1 MKIYDCITYMNEDI
15 VLDLRLNYLNNY
27 VDKFIIVESR
37 YFHNGKKKKLFFDI
51 KKFSKFKK
59 KIVYLVLDHE
69 PKDIEPI
76 NSFDSAET
84 KNSKHILNGMKRDFY
99 QRNYIMNGL
108 KESNDNDIILI
119 SDIDEIPKMDSL
131 DIKSINNELIF
142 FNPNSTILEGQLR
155 FSLLDGQKVVDYAL
169 EINNIYRHASVVPK
183 SIGKQAYENTIRRRI
198 DPALLEKTI
207 GNNFSTRLYPL
218 PANGYKR
225 VKITVQEILHST
237 NNQLQYLIP
246 FLPEDTLD
254 KLSINIS
261 IPTLTAPLEPQSSDF
276 IFDNVMH
283 GKVLQLDKS
292 NIKINEPI
300 LVKIHNNNNT
310 PSFVQQGNHSKYIFT
325 RIDTPTLETRNP
337 PNKIAILWN
346 TSFSNRLRSLEK
358 EIQFIE
364 SYIEKVKTAEID
376 VFFFNQYLEKKQTL
390 LICAENISCP
400 DGNKSQKL
408 IDLLKSTKYDGT
420 NDFSS
425 IDISKINAQEVLLF
439 SNGIKTLFSSDLK
452 NIDKPISVINS
463 SINANTALLKNYAAI
478 SNGRFI
484 DLVKYN
490 DAEAMN
496 QFLSTEA
503 QVRVIS
509 SSAGINA
516 DEVFSTK
523 IKDDIFLIIK
533 SQHINNDESEWLT
546 IETTTQSGKTQN
558 TLLFDNLVVVKQSL
572 DKLWGT
578 KKIEKLNIDST
589 NNKEEIIEIAKKY
602 KVLTDDT
609 SLIVLDRVEDYVA
622 YEIEP
627 PEELK
632 SQYDK
637 LIKQKIN
644 VNLYENE
651 SAMIESIKA
660 LELEKL
666 WYNKK
671 FDSPQEKAERIAKQK
686 ALDEAKQKAERIAR
700 EKAERIAREK
710 AAECAA
716 KIVSD
721 DAECAAF
728 EAQLEA
734 DARQAALKPKVY
746 AALKESLVLEE
757 LAAFEAQLS
766 LELPTQASVANNSL
780 PDLGATIELNEFV
793 PNAAY
798 IKDFKSVDKSKWL
811 DEYHSKQ
818 EIYAGNVM
826 FYVDVAH
833 LFHKNNMKKDAIV
846 ILSNILEME
855 FENSELLRL
864 FAFKAME
871 FNQYEM
877 AILALKKVK
886 DIRPFEPQSFRD
898 LALALNA
905 NNKAEEALD
914 NLYYILTHTWSRFPY
929 IKSVVIN
936 EFNAILALNQNINK
950 NKFDPRLIY
959 LMPVD
964 LRIVMNWSSD
974 NSDIDLH
981 VTDQYD
987 EIVNYRYLQ
996 SSTGGMVSK
1005 DVTNGYG
1012 PEQFMIKAAHNGVY
1026 QIEVHY
1032 YGNTQQKLIAP
1043 VTVRVKIFSNYSSN
1057 NQKQEDIVLRLDQN
1071 KRVANIGYFEW
1082 DAIKSH

>member
-1 MKIYDCITYMNEDI
+1 MKNYNTYITKLILLILHLAIFSGSVHADHGIDNVI
-15 VLDLRLNYLNNY
+15 TPPQVTLSNSNLQPIRLTTINIETE
-27 VDKFIIVESR
+27 IIS
-37 YFHNGKKKKLFFDI
+37 
-51 KKFSKFKK
+51 
-59 KIVYLVLDHE
+59 
-69 PKDIEPI
+69 
-76 NSFDSAET
+76 
-84 KNSKHILNGMKRDFY
+84 
-99 QRNYIMNGL
+99 
-108 KESNDNDIILI
+108 
-119 SDIDEIPKMDSL
+119 
-131 DIKSINNELIF
+131 SIATSTYELIF
-142 FNPNSTILEGQLR
+142 FNPNSSILEGQLR

-169 EINNIYRHASVVPK
+169 EINGIYRHASVVTK
-183 SIGKQAYENTIRRRI
+183 SKGKQAYENTIRRRI

-276 IFDNVMH
+276 IFDNVMY
-283 GKVLQLDKS
+283 GKVLKLDKS
-292 NIKINEPI
+292 NIKINKPI
-300 LVKIHNNNNT
+300 LVKINNNNNT
-310 PSFVQQGNHSKYIFT
+310 PSFVQLSNHDKYIFT

-358 EIQFIE
+358 EIRFIE

-376 VFFFNQYLEKKQTL
+376 VFFFNQYLENKQTL

-400 DGNKSQKL
+400 DGNKSQTL
-408 IDLLKSTKYDGT
+408 IDLLKNTKYDGT

-700 EKAERIAREK
+700 
-710 AAECAA
+710 
-716 KIVSD
+716 
-721 DAECAAF
+721 
-728 EAQLEA
+728 L
-734 DARQAALKPKVY
+734 ARQAALEASQQKL
-746 AALKESLVLEE
+746 AEE
-757 LAAFEAQLS
+757 RIFYSMTSS
-766 LELPTQASVANNSL
+766 LEAEMAEVIGETSSGVEIIGEVIVEDTQVEAAAANSL
-780 PDLGATIELNEFV
+780 LYPRATIKLNEFV

-811 DEYHSKQ
+811 DEYHSKR
-818 EIYAGNVM
+818 EIYASHVM

-864 FAFKAME
+864 FAFKALE
-871 FNQYEM
+871 FNQHEM

-905 NNKAEEALD
+905 NNEAEEALD
-914 NLYYILTHTWSRFPY
+914 NLYYILTHTWSRFPL

-936 EFNAILALNQNINK
+936 EFNAILALNQNINN

-964 LRIVMNWSSD
+964 LRIVMNWSAD

-981 VTDQYD
+981 VTDQYN
-987 EIVNYRYLQ
+987 EIVNYAYRQ
-996 SSTGGMVSK
+996 STTGGMISN

-1026 QIEVHY
+1026 QIKVHY
-1032 YGNTQQKLIAP
+1032 YGNTQQKLIVP

-1057 NQKQEDIVLRLDQN
+1057 NQKQEDIVLRLGQN
-1071 KRVANIGYFEW
+1071 ERVADIGYFEW
-1082 DAIKSH
+1082 DANKSH

>member
-1 MKIYDCITYMNEDI
+1 MKNYNTYIAKLILLILHLAIFSGSVHADHGIDNVITPPQVTLSNSNLQPI
-15 VLDLRLNYLNNY
+15 RLTTINIETE
-27 VDKFIIVESR
+27 IISS
-37 YFHNGKKKKLFFDI
+37 I
-51 KKFSKFKK
+51 
-59 KIVYLVLDHE
+59 
-69 PKDIEPI
+69 
-76 NSFDSAET
+76 A
-84 KNSKHILNGMKRDFY
+84 
-99 QRNYIMNGL
+99 
-108 KESNDNDIILI
+108 I
-119 SDIDEIPKMDSL
+119 STY
-131 DIKSINNELIF
+131 ELIF
-142 FNPNSTILEGQLR
+142 FNPNSSILEGQLR

-169 EINNIYRHASVVPK
+169 EINGIYRHASVVTK
-183 SIGKQAYENTIRRRI
+183 SKGKQAYENTIRRRI

-276 IFDNVMH
+276 IFDNVMY
-283 GKVLQLDKS
+283 GKVLKLDKS
-292 NIKINEPI
+292 NIKINKPI
-300 LVKIHNNNNT
+300 LVKINNNNT
-310 PSFVQQGNHSKYIFT
+310 PSFVQLSNHDKYIFT

-358 EIQFIE
+358 EIRFIE

-376 VFFFNQYLEKKQTL
+376 VFFFNQYLENKQTL

-400 DGNKSQKL
+400 DGNKFQTL
-408 IDLLKSTKYDGT
+408 IDLLKNTKYDGT

-700 EKAERIAREK
+700 
-710 AAECAA
+710 
-716 KIVSD
+716 
-721 DAECAAF
+721 
-728 EAQLEA
+728 L
-734 DARQAALKPKVY
+734 ARQAALEASQQKL
-746 AALKESLVLEE
+746 AIADLALNAEILASGDRDEVIGSVDNQPQELLIDEALLTSVEVEQVEERIFYSMTSSEAE
-757 LAAFEAQLS
+757 LASLILPSLASYSATEEMVDTEAA
-766 LELPTQASVANNSL
+766 TNNSL
-780 PDLGATIELNEFV
+780 PYPVATIKLNEFV

-811 DEYHSKQ
+811 DEYHSKR
-818 EIYAGNVM
+818 EIYASHVM

-864 FAFKAME
+864 FAFKALE
-871 FNQYEM
+871 FNQHEM

-905 NNKAEEALD
+905 NNEAEEALD
-914 NLYYILTHTWSRFPY
+914 NLYYILTHTWSRFPH

-936 EFNAILALNQNINK
+936 EFNAILALNQNINN

-964 LRIVMNWSSD
+964 LRIVMNWSAD

-981 VTDQYD
+981 VTDQYN
-987 EIVNYRYLQ
+987 ENVYYAYRQ
-996 SSTGGMVSK
+996 STTGGMISN

-1026 QIEVHY
+1026 QIKVHY
-1032 YGNTQQKLIAP
+1032 YGNTQQKLIVP

-1071 KRVANIGYFEW
+1071 ERVANIGYFEW
-1082 DAIKSH
+1082 DANKSH

>member
-1 MKIYDCITYMNEDI
+1 MKNYRIKNLTKIFSTQLLLILHFAIFSGSVHADHTIDNLITPPQVTLSNSNLQPI
-15 VLDLRLNYLNNY
+15 RLTTINIETE
-27 VDKFIIVESR
+27 IIS
-37 YFHNGKKKKLFFDI
+37 
-51 KKFSKFKK
+51 
-59 KIVYLVLDHE
+59 
-69 PKDIEPI
+69 
-76 NSFDSAET
+76 
-84 KNSKHILNGMKRDFY
+84 
-99 QRNYIMNGL
+99 
-108 KESNDNDIILI
+108 
-119 SDIDEIPKMDSL
+119 
-131 DIKSINNELIF
+131 SIATSTYELIF
-142 FNPNSTILEGQLR
+142 FNPNPTILEGQLR

-169 EINNIYRHASVVPK
+169 EINGIYRHASVVPK

-283 GKVLQLDKS
+283 GKVLKLDKS

-400 DGNKSQKL
+400 DGNKSQTL
-408 IDLLKSTKYDGT
+408 IDLLKNTKYDGT

-452 NIDKPISVINS
+452 NIDKPVTVINS

-533 SQHINNDESEWLT
+533 SQHTNNDESEWLI

-578 KKIEKLNIDST
+578 KKIEKLNIDNT

-710 AAECAA
+710 AARAAECAA

-734 DARQAALKPKVY
+734 DARQAALKPKLY
-746 AALKESLVLEE
+746 APLPQLLLIKKVLYWKNLLHLKLNYHSNCQPKLVL
-757 LAAFEAQLS
+757 LITLYQ
-766 LELPTQASVANNSL
+766 
-780 PDLGATIELNEFV
+780 
-793 PNAAY
+793 
-798 IKDFKSVDKSKWL
+798 
-811 DEYHSKQ
+811 
-818 EIYAGNVM
+818 
-826 FYVDVAH
+826 
-833 LFHKNNMKKDAIV
+833 
-846 ILSNILEME
+846 ILE
-855 FENSELLRL
+855 
-864 FAFKAME
+864 
-871 FNQYEM
+871 
-877 AILALKKVK
+877 
-886 DIRPFEPQSFRD
+886 
-898 LALALNA
+898 
-905 NNKAEEALD
+905 
-914 NLYYILTHTWSRFPY
+914 
-929 IKSVVIN
+929 
-936 EFNAILALNQNINK
+936 
-950 NKFDPRLIY
+950 
-959 LMPVD
+959 
-964 LRIVMNWSSD
+964 
-974 NSDIDLH
+974 
-981 VTDQYD
+981 
-987 EIVNYRYLQ
+987 
-996 SSTGGMVSK
+996 
-1005 DVTNGYG
+1005 
-1012 PEQFMIKAAHNGVY
+1012 
-1026 QIEVHY
+1026 
-1032 YGNTQQKLIAP
+1032 QQ
-1043 VTVRVKIFSNYSSN
+1043 
-1057 NQKQEDIVLRLDQN
+1057 
-1071 KRVANIGYFEW
+1071 
-1082 DAIKSH
+1082 

>member
-1 MKIYDCITYMNEDI
+1 M
-15 VLDLRLNYLNNY
+15 
-27 VDKFIIVESR
+27 
-37 YFHNGKKKKLFFDI
+37 KKKLTKI
-51 KKFSKFKK
+51 FSTQLLL
-59 KIVYLVLDHE
+59 ILYLAIFSGSVHADHTIDNLIT
-69 PKDIEPI
+69 PPQVTLSNSNLQPIRLTTINIET
-76 NSFDSAET
+76 E
-84 KNSKHILNGMKRDFY
+84 
-99 QRNYIMNGL
+99 
-108 KESNDNDIILI
+108 II
-119 SDIDEIPKMDSL
+119 S
-131 DIKSINNELIF
+131 SIATSTYELIF
-142 FNPNSTILEGQLR
+142 FNPNPTILEGQLR

-169 EINNIYRHASVVPK
+169 EINGIYRHASVVPK

-276 IFDNVMH
+276 VFDNVMH
-283 GKVLQLDKS
+283 GKVLKLDKS

-300 LVKIHNNNNT
+300 LVKINNNNT
-310 PSFVQQGNHSKYIFT
+310 LSFVQQGNHSKYIFT

-400 DGNKSQKL
+400 DGNKSQTL

-484 DLVKYN
+484 DLVKHN
-490 DAEAMN
+490 DDEAMN

-533 SQHINNDESEWLT
+533 SQSINNDESEWLI

-572 DKLWGT
+572 DQLWGT

-651 SAMIESIKA
+651 SAMIESIRA
-660 LELEKL
+660 LELEKI

-710 AAECAA
+710 AARAAECAA

-728 EAQLEA
+728 EAKILAEA
-734 DARQAALKPKVY
+734 AEERRFYSMTSSQ
-746 AALKESLVLEE
+746 ESRSASE
-757 LAAFEAQLS
+757 LTAQVVEREIAAFEAQLS

-780 PDLGATIELNEFV
+780 PYPGATIELNEFV

-846 ILSNILEME
+846 ILSNIVEME

-864 FAFKAME
+864 FAFKALE
-871 FNQYEM
+871 FNQHEM

-886 DIRPFEPQSFRD
+886 NIRPFEPQSFRD

-905 NNKAEEALD
+905 NNEVEEALD
-914 NLYYILTHTWSRFPY
+914 NLYYILTHTWSRFPH

-964 LRIVMNWSSD
+964 LRIVMNWSAD

-987 EIVNYRYLQ
+987 EIVNYRYRQ
-996 SSTGGMVSK
+996 STTGGMISN

-1026 QIEVHY
+1026 QIKVHY
-1032 YGNTQQKLIAP
+1032 YGNTQQKLIVP

-1071 KRVANIGYFEW
+1071 KRVANIGYFKW
-1082 DAIKSH
+1082 DANKPH